1 MTSAD
6 ASCRIICLGASA
18 LAGLGALWLTSGAV
32 PVLGALMFSGAL
44 AAILDLSLSRIA
56 CEDKGMGQSLRRLLG
71 LEPEMAPDPVSGPL
85 AGAQGETPRTN
96 RDKTTEEAPGK
107 GREEPVLEDKP

>member
-1 MTSAD
+1 M
-6 ASCRIICLGASA
+6 
-18 LAGLGALWLTSGAV
+18 
-32 PVLGALMFSGAL
+32 LGALMFSGAF
-44 AAILDLSLSRIA
+44 AAIFNLSLSRIA

-71 LEPEMAPDPVSGPL
+71 LESEMASETAAAEMP
-85 AGAQGETPRTN
+85 GAEGETPRIN